1 MRNVL
6 VGYDGSEH
14 AERALERAAL
24 LAAGGAKITLV
35 AAVDPG
41 ARGPKGM
48 GSQDDEELSASAQ
61 ALEAA
66 RGKLEA
72 QGVEAH
78 VIEREGDPARVV
90 LDAANEGGADLI
102 IVGTRGQGAAAR
114 LVLGSVSTKIVHDA
128 PCDVLVVR

>member
-14 AERALERAAL
+14 SERAVERAAL
-24 LAAGGAKITLV
+24 LAASGASVTLV
-35 AAVDPG
+35 TAVDPG
-41 ARGPKGM
+41 AHGPKGM
-48 GSQDDEELSASAQ
+48 GAQDDEELTAGAQ

-66 RGKLEA
+66 RDKLAA
-72 QGVEAH
+72 QGVDAH
-78 VIEREGDPARVV
+78 VIEGEGEAARVL
-90 LDAANEGGADLI
+90 LDAANEIGADLI

-114 LVLGSVSTKIVHDA
+114 LILGSVSTKIVHDA